1 MLKGDINMGKFGGF
15 MGGGNNNMQA
25 LMRQAQKMQEE
36 AMRASQEV
44 DESEVE
50 GQASGGLVKVTLKGN
65 KTPVSIT
72 IDPSVVDADDV
83 EMLEDLILA
92 ALSDASSKA
101 DDLKQEKLGRFGGMM

>member
-1 MLKGDINMGKFGGF
+1 MGKFGGF

-44 DESEVE
+44 DEAEIE

>member
-44 DESEVE
+44 DEAEVE

>member
-1 MLKGDINMGKFGGF
+1 MGKFGGF

-44 DESEVE
+44 DEAEVE

-65 KTPVSIT
+65 KTPVAVS
-72 IDPSVVDADDV
+72 IDPPVVDQT
-83 EMLEDLILA
+83 ML
-92 ALSDASSKA
+92 KC
-101 DDLKQEKLGRFGGMM
+101 LKTLFLLRSTMHQAKQML

>member
-1 MLKGDINMGKFGGF
+1 MGKFGGF

-44 DESEVE
+44 DEAEVE
-50 GQASGGLVKVTLKGN
+50 GQASGGLVKVTMKGN
-65 KTPVSIT
+65 KTPISIT

>member
-1 MLKGDINMGKFGGF
+1 MGKFGGF

-44 DESEVE
+44 DEAEVE

>member
-1 MLKGDINMGKFGGF
+1 MGKFGGF